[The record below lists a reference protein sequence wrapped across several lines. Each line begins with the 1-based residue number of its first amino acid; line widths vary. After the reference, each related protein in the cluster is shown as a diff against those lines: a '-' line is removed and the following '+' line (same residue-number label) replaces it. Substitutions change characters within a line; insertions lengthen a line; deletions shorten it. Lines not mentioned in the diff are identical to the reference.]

1 MVTRGIALD
10 RGQYIS
16 YLEGMREQI
25 RTMKKQPAPDLEE
38 DFLAPWEEEAGA
50 SSRLGML
57 LFLASLTMFFG
68 ASIVGYLV
76 IRLDSPLAPPP
87 GHLVLPS
94 GLWVSTLLLLLTGW
108 AIHAADRRARRRGS
122 LRWWLGLSLGSG
134 VAFVAVQAPC
144 LLELLRV
151 HRIALAQQGGA
162 LYGLAFA
169 LVVIHALHVL
179 GGMVPLAALTFDA
192 WGRTAGTVSRH
203 RMRGCALYWHFLE
216 VVWIVLFGVFQI
228 TA

>member
-1 MVTRGIALD
+1 
-10 RGQYIS
+10 
-16 YLEGMREQI
+16 
-25 RTMKKQPAPDLEE
+25 MKEEPEIPDLGA
-38 DFLAPWEEEAGA
+38 DALAPWEDEAG
-50 SSRLGML
+50 SSTRLGML

-68 ASIVGYLV
+68 ASIVAYLV

-87 GHLVLPS
+87 GHLILPS

-108 AIHAADRRARRRGS
+108 AIHVADRRARHRAGDS
-122 LRWWLGLSLGSG
+122 LRWWLSLGLGSG

-151 HRIALAQQGGA
+151 HRVALAQQGGA
-162 LYGLAFA
+162 IYGLTFA

-179 GGMVPLAALTFDA
+179 GGMVPLAALTLAA
-192 WGRTAGTVSRH
+192 WGRRVGAVSRT
-203 RMRGCALYWHFLE
+203 RMRGCALYWHFME
-216 VVWIVLFGVFQI
+216 VVWIALFAVFQI

>member
-1 MVTRGIALD
+1 
-10 RGQYIS
+10 
-16 YLEGMREQI
+16 
-25 RTMKKQPAPDLEE
+25 MKESPEIPELEE

-68 ASIVGYLV
+68 ASIVGYLF
-76 IRLDSPLAPPP
+76 IRLNSPLAPPP

-108 AIHAADRRARRRGS
+108 AIHVADRRARLRVSSS
-122 LRWWLGLSLGSG
+122 LRWWLALSLGSG
-134 VAFVAVQAPC
+134 VAFIAVQAPC

-151 HRIALAQQGGA
+151 HRVALAQQDSA
-162 LYGLAFA
+162 IYGLTFA

-179 GGMVPLAALTFDA
+179 GGMAPLAALTFDA
-192 WGRTAGTVSRH
+192 WKSSTGKVSRH

-216 VVWIVLFGVFQI
+216 VVWIALFGVFQV

>member
-1 MVTRGIALD
+1 
-10 RGQYIS
+10 
-16 YLEGMREQI
+16 
-25 RTMKKQPAPDLEE
+25 MKERPEPPDLEE

-50 SSRLGML
+50 ASRLGLL

-87 GHLVLPS
+87 GHLALPS

-108 AIHAADRRARRRGS
+108 AIHVADQRARRRAERS
-122 LRWWLGLSLGSG
+122 LRRWLGLSLGCG
-134 VAFVAVQAPC
+134 AAFIAVQVPC

-151 HRIALAQQGGA
+151 HRVALAQQGGA
-162 LYGLAFA
+162 LYGLTFA

-179 GGMVPLAALTFDA
+179 GGMAPLAALTFSA
-192 WGRTAGTVSRH
+192 WGRAPGSASRH
-203 RMRGCALYWHFLE
+203 RVHGCALYWHFLE
-216 VVWIVLFGVFQI
+216 VVWVALFGVFQI

>member
-1 MVTRGIALD
+1 M
-10 RGQYIS
+10 
-16 YLEGMREQI
+16 
-25 RTMKKQPAPDLEE
+25 MKERPEPPDLEE
-38 DFLAPWEEEAGA
+38 DVLTPWEEEAGA

-68 ASIVGYLV
+68 ASIVAYLA

-94 GLWVSTLLLLLTGW
+94 GLWVSTFLLLLTGW
-108 AIHAADRRARRRGS
+108 SIHVADRRARHRAGDS
-122 LRWWLGLSLGSG
+122 LRRWLGLSLGCG
-134 VAFVAVQAPC
+134 VAFVAVQVPC

-151 HRIALAQQGGA
+151 HRVALAHQGGA
-162 LYGLAFA
+162 IYGLTFS
-169 LVVIHALHVL
+169 LVVMHALHVL
-179 GGMVPLAALTFDA
+179 GGIAPLAALTFGA
-192 WGRTAGTVSRH
+192 WGRGAAVVSRR

-216 VVWIVLFGVFQI
+216 VVWIALFGVLQI

>member
-1 MVTRGIALD
+1 MK
-10 RGQYIS
+10 
-16 YLEGMREQI
+16 EQPE
-25 RTMKKQPAPDLEE
+25 TPDLEE

-87 GHLVLPS
+87 GHLILPS
-94 GLWVSTLLLLLTGW
+94 GLWVSTLLLLFTGW
-108 AIHAADRRARRRGS
+108 AIHVADRRARRRAGGS

-151 HRIALAQQGGA
+151 HRVALAQQGGA
-162 LYGLAFA
+162 IYGLTFA

-179 GGMVPLAALTFDA
+179 GGMVPLAALTFGA
-192 WGRTAGTVSRH
+192 WGRAVGPVSRH
-203 RMRGCALYWHFLE
+203 RLRGCALYWHFLE
-216 VVWIVLFGVFQI
+216 VVWIALFGVFQI

>member
-1 MVTRGIALD
+1 M
-10 RGQYIS
+10 
-16 YLEGMREQI
+16 MKEQSE
-25 RTMKKQPAPDLEE
+25 TPDLGE
-38 DFLAPWEEEAGA
+38 DLLAPWEEEAGA

-57 LFLASLTMFFG
+57 LFLASLTVFFG

-76 IRLDSPLAPPP
+76 IRLDSPLAPLP

-108 AIHAADRRARRRGS
+108 AIHMADRRARHRASGS
-122 LRWWLGLSLGSG
+122 LRWWLSLGLGSG
-134 VAFVAVQAPC
+134 LAFVAVQAPC

-151 HRIALAQQGGA
+151 HRVALAQQGGA
-162 LYGLAFA
+162 IYGLTFA
-169 LVVIHALHVL
+169 LVIIHALHVL

-192 WGRTAGTVSRH
+192 WRRTAGAVSRH
-203 RMRGCALYWHFLE
+203 RMWGCALYWHFLE
-216 VVWIVLFGVFQI
+216 VVWIALFGVFQI